1 MPFRSIQHFP
11 FCIRLSLAVC
21 SLMLSACNQPP
32 YNDFKP
38 DQPLLKR
45 SAYGGAVGAVIGST
59 VGAPVIGAVV
69 GGGAVTALGLY
80 KTNKQAILESL
91 LKEDIQFVAY
101 GDTYTLVVP
110 TDHYYIFNSARLD
123 ERCYRGLNDIARLLE
138 FYPKCRVTVAAFTD
152 DVGTNR
158 HKLRLSKARAETMLG
173 FLWAHHIP
181 AELLT
186 AQGYGDRFSIG
197 DNRLIRGSA
206 YNRRIEIQWSML
218 PAQPDQLPAMQG
230 IMK

>member
-1 MPFRSIQHFP
+1 MPLRSIRQFP
-11 FCIRLSLAVC
+11 FCIALFLALCMLV
-21 SLMLSACNQPP
+21 LSACNQPP

-45 SAYGGAVGAVIGST
+45 SAYGAAVGAVVGST
-59 VGAPVIGAVV
+59 VGGPVIGTVV
-69 GGGAVTALGLY
+69 GGSVVTALGLY

-101 GDTYTLVVP
+101 GDTYTLIVP
-110 TDHYYIFNSARLD
+110 TDHYYVFNSARLD
-123 ERCYRGLNDIARLLE
+123 ERCYQGLNDIARLLE

-158 HKLRLSKARAETMLG
+158 HKLRLSEARAETMLG
-173 FLWAHHIP
+173 FLWAHKIP
-181 AELLT
+181 AHLLT

-206 YNRRIEIQWSML
+206 YNRRIEIQWSSL
-218 PAQPDQLPAMQG
+218 PLLPDQSPAMQG